1 MVTEYDLI
9 NRTMS
14 NIPALAGTYCLHV
27 YLPRSTPLSVGRLG
41 EFVLPV
47 GDYVY
52 VGSARGPGGIR
63 ARLGRHLRGG
73 GKPRWH
79 VDYLRAVARVVGF
92 CYLVLEVTVGETK
105 ISHSTECLW
114 SQALAALLGVYI
126 PVPLFGASD
135 CRRGCHAHLVG
146 FGGQDGERK
155 PQSLLIEMRGVLAEA
170 AGVSEDALQCY
181 AGIESSQLAVM
192 R

>member
-9 NRTMS
+9 TGTIS
-14 NIPALAGTYCLHV
+14 NIPALAGTYCLHM

-41 EFVLPV
+41 EFVLPAS
-47 GDYVY
+47 DYVY
-52 VGSARGPGGIR
+52 VGSARGPGGLR

-73 GKPRWH
+73 GKPHWH
-79 VDYLRAVARVVGF
+79 VDYLRAVVQVGGF
-92 CYLVLEVTVGETK
+92 CYAIIEVAGGNTK
-105 ISHSTECLW
+105 IGHSTECLW
-114 SQALAALLGVYI
+114 SQVLAALPGANI

-155 PQSLLIEMRGVLAEA
+155 QSLLIEMRGVLAEA